1 MNEENGIIELPA
13 ELGDLWQ
20 LTVDVW
26 TTGVFGYSI
35 GDALVALGIVLGFYL
50 LRGLFTRFVFSFIDR
65 WIAARQMRVA
75 DFLHAALAEPLKFAF
90 LIIGVFF
97 ALDYLSLSGTPAL
110 IANNVVRSLIAFA
123 IFWAVHNAIT
133 PLAMLLRELERVLTN
148 EMIDWLVTGAKWGVI
163 AIGAATI
170 LQLWGIQVAPII
182 AGLGLFGVAVALG
195 AQDLFKNLIGGLSI
209 LIEKRFRAGD
219 WILVDGVVEGTVE
232 HIGFRST
239 RVRRFDRAP
248 VFVPNQK
255 LSDAAVTNFS
265 DMTYRRIFWKIGV
278 EYRTSLDQLKQIRD
292 GIEDYLR
299 NDENFVQPPAAAMF
313 VRIDSFGASSID
325 IMLYT
330 FTYTTVWGEWLER
343 KEELAFK
350 VKEIVEGAGT
360 GFAFPSQSVY
370 VEKLPE
376 GTPEP
381 FVPPSGKRQGHGAAV
396 N

>member
-1 MNEENGIIELPA
+1 MEEISPQLSK
-13 ELGDLWQ
+13 LWQ
-20 LTVDVW
+20 ITLEVW
-26 TTGVFGYSI
+26 NTGVFGYSI
-35 GDALVALGIVLGFYL
+35 GDALIALGIFLAFYL
-50 LRGLFTRFVFSFIDR
+50 LRGFFARFVFSFLDR
-65 WIAARQMRVA
+65 WVKNTSTKF
-75 DFLHAALAEPLKFAF
+75 DDYLHSALIEPLRFGF
-90 LIIGVFF
+90 VIVGVFF
-97 ALDYLSLSGTPAL
+97 ALDFLDMQGTAAV
-110 IANNVVRSLIAFA
+110 IADNVIRSLIAFA
-123 IFWAVHNAIT
+123 IFWTLHNAVT
-133 PLAMLLRELERVLTN
+133 PLSTLLRELGRMLTN
-148 EMIDWLVTGAKWGVI
+148 EMLSWLVTGAKWGII

-170 LQLWGIQVAPII
+170 LQIWGIQVAPII

-219 WILVDGVVEGTVE
+219 WIMVDGVVEGTVE
-232 HIGFRST
+232 HVGFRST
-239 RVRRFDRAP
+239 RVRRFDQAP

-278 EYRTSLDQLKQIRD
+278 EYRTTLDQLKEIRD
-292 GIEDYLR
+292 GIETYLR
-299 NDENFVQPPAAAMF
+299 ENENFVQPPAAAMF
-313 VRIDSFGASSID
+313 VRIDAFGASSID

-330 FTYTTVWGEWLER
+330 FTHTTVWGEWLEQ

-360 GFAFPSQSVY
+360 GFAFPSQSLY
-370 VEKLPE
+370 VEKWPE

-381 FVPPSGKRQGHGAAV
+381 FVPPSGERQGEGSKSV

>member
-1 MNEENGIIELPA
+1 MEELSPQLSELWTITL
-13 ELGDLWQ
+13 E
-20 LTVDVW
+20 VW
-26 TTGVFGYSI
+26 NTGVFGYSI
-35 GDALVALGIVLGFYL
+35 GDALVALGIFLAFYL
-50 LRGLFTRFVFSFIDR
+50 LRGFFARFVFSFLDR
-65 WIAARQMRVA
+65 WVKNTSTKF
-75 DFLHAALAEPLKFAF
+75 DDYLHSALIEPLRFGF
-90 LIIGVFF
+90 VIVGVFF
-97 ALDYLSLSGTPAL
+97 ALDFLNMQGTAAV
-110 IANNVVRSLIAFA
+110 IADNVIRSLIAFA
-123 IFWAVHNAIT
+123 IFWALHNAIN
-133 PLAMLLRELERVLTN
+133 PLSMLLRELGRMLTN
-148 EMIDWLVTGAKWGVI
+148 EMLNWLITGAKWGII

-170 LQLWGIQVAPII
+170 LQIWGIQVAPII

-219 WILVDGVVEGTVE
+219 WIMVDGVVEGTVE
-232 HIGFRST
+232 HVGFRST
-239 RVRRFDRAP
+239 RVRRFDQAP

-278 EYRTSLDQLKQIRD
+278 EYRTTLDQLKEIRD
-292 GIEDYLR
+292 GIETYLR
-299 NDENFVQPPAAAMF
+299 ENDNFVQPPAAAMF
-313 VRIDSFGASSID
+313 VRIDAFGASSID

-330 FTYTTVWGEWLER
+330 FTYTTVWGEWLEQ

-360 GFAFPSQSVY
+360 GFAFPSQSLY
-370 VEKLPE
+370 VEKWPE

-381 FVPPSGKRQGHGAAV
+381 FVPPSEGTPNAEGSKAV

>member
-1 MNEENGIIELPA
+1 MEELSPQLSELWTITL
-13 ELGDLWQ
+13 E
-20 LTVDVW
+20 VW
-26 TTGVFGYSI
+26 NTGVFGYSI
-35 GDALVALGIVLGFYL
+35 GDALVALGIFLAFYL
-50 LRGLFTRFVFSFIDR
+50 LRGFFARFVFSFLDR
-65 WIAARQMRVA
+65 WVKNTSTKF
-75 DFLHAALAEPLKFAF
+75 DDYLHSALIEPLRFGF
-90 LIIGVFF
+90 VIVGVFF
-97 ALDYLSLSGTPAL
+97 ALDFLNMQGTAAV
-110 IANNVVRSLIAFA
+110 IADNVIRSLIAFA
-123 IFWAVHNAIT
+123 IFWALHNAIN
-133 PLAMLLRELERVLTN
+133 PLSLLLRELGRMLTN
-148 EMIDWLVTGAKWGVI
+148 EMLNWLITGAKWGII

-170 LQLWGIQVAPII
+170 LQIWGIQVAPII

-219 WILVDGVVEGTVE
+219 WIMVDGVVEGTVE
-232 HIGFRST
+232 HVGFRST
-239 RVRRFDRAP
+239 RVRRFDQAP

-278 EYRTSLDQLKQIRD
+278 EYRTTLDQLKEIRD
-292 GIEDYLR
+292 GIETYLR
-299 NDENFVQPPAAAMF
+299 ENDNFVQPPAAAMF
-313 VRIDSFGASSID
+313 VRIDAFGASSID

-330 FTYTTVWGEWLER
+330 FTYTTVWGEWLEQ

-360 GFAFPSQSVY
+360 GFAFPSQSLY
-370 VEKLPE
+370 VEKWPE

-381 FVPPSGKRQGHGAAV
+381 FVPPSDGTPNAEGSKTV